1 MKLEFGDVVLVR
13 FPFTDQLGAKRRPAV
28 VVSSAHYQQSRPDVI
43 LAAVTGNVSAAAEDL
58 GCPVIEW
65 ERAGLYK
72 ESAMKP
78 VFFTADRAIVTRV
91 LGRFSAVDK
100 SALANMIA
108 RASGP

>member
-28 VVSSAHYQQSRPDVI
+28 VVSSSHYQQVRPDVI
-43 LAAVTGNVSAAAEDL
+43 LAAVTSNVSAATEDL
-58 GCPVIEW
+58 GGSVIEW

-72 ESAMKP
+72 ASAVKP

-91 LGRFSAVDK
+91 LGHFSAVDK
-100 SALANMIA
+100 AGLANMLA
-108 RASGP
+108 RAFGP